1 MLNSDKELELS
12 TSFMDSKVVMELS
25 KLISRDLS
33 F

>member
-12 TSFMDSKVVMELS
+12 TSSVGSKVVMELS
-25 KLISRDLS
+25 KLISRDLG